1 MMEKKFAGVISVL
14 FHPMLMPSY
23 ALVLFLNLNYFV
35 SYDYAFEIKAYLVAF
50 VFIMTFALPAI
61 LMFLLKKI
69 KAIESFKMNG
79 RKERMLPLAM
89 MAVIYYITYYSLRR
103 TGILITFNLFL
114 LGTTIVTLF
123 TLVVNMY
130 TKISLHMVSMGGIAG
145 ALLGLLLD
153 YPLDLQWML
162 YLLILLSG
170 LVGYARLTV
179 SNHTLRQVYNGFM
192 MGFVIMLALF
202 VM

>member
-23 ALVLFLNLNYFV
+23 ALVLLLNLNYFI
-35 SYDYAFEIKAYLVAF
+35 SYDYTFEIKAYLVVF

-61 LMFLLKKI
+61 LMVLLKKVR
-69 KAIESFKMNG
+69 AIESLKMDD

-145 ALLGLLLD
+145 ALLGLLLN
-153 YPLDLQWML
+153 YPIDLQWML

>member
-1 MMEKKFAGVISVL
+1 VL

-23 ALVLFLNLNYFV
+23 ALVLLLNLNYFI
-35 SYDYAFEIKAYLVAF
+35 SYDYTFEIKAYLVVF

-61 LMFLLKKI
+61 LMVLLKKVR
-69 KAIESFKMNG
+69 AIESLKMDD

-145 ALLGLLLD
+145 ALLGLLLN
-153 YPLDLQWML
+153 YPIDLQWML

>member
-1 MMEKKFAGVISVL
+1 ML

-23 ALVLFLNLNYFV
+23 ALVLLLNLNYFI
-35 SYDYAFEIKAYLVAF
+35 SYDYTFEIKAYLVVF

-61 LMFLLKKI
+61 LMVLLKKVR
-69 KAIESFKMNG
+69 AIESLKMDD

-145 ALLGLLLD
+145 ALLGLLLN
-153 YPLDLQWML
+153 YPIDLQWML

>member
-23 ALVLFLNLNYFV
+23 ALVLLLNLNYFI
-35 SYDYAFEIKAYLVAF
+35 SYDYAFEIKAYLVTF
-50 VFIMTFALPAI
+50 VFIMTFVLPAI
-61 LMFLLKKI
+61 LMVLLKKVR
-69 KAIESFKMNG
+69 AIESLKMDD

-145 ALLGLLLD
+145 ALLGLLLN
-153 YPLDLQWML
+153 YPIDLQWML